1 MPPAIENLLE
11 KLDEDALKAAL
22 DASDALMR
30 HKEFMPR
37 KGLLVM
43 LVSRFRDDVREQ
55 LEMPPER
62 HPSHGSVF
70 SSLDDLTSG
79 ELDKVQGA
87 VNTLL
92 EKRFTDVMDDPEL
105 PKQLRD
111 FHASLIR
118 QKTERAE
125 LQASIG
131 TP

>member
-1 MPPAIENLLE
+1 MPPAIVNLLE
-11 KLDEDALKAAL
+11 KPDEDGLKAAL
-22 DASDALMR
+22 DASDALMQR
-30 HKEFMPR
+30 KDFMPHR
-37 KGLLVM
+37 GLLVM
-43 LVSRFRDDVREQ
+43 LLSRFRDDVREQ

-62 HPSHGSVF
+62 RPSHGSVF

-79 ELDKVQGA
+79 ELDKLWHA

-105 PKQLRD
+105 PEQLRD
-111 FHASLIR
+111 FRASLVS
-118 QKTERAE
+118 QKAERAQ